1 MNLKVEKYA
10 KKIGVALAAA
20 LVMGTA
26 YKLER
31 DTQTKID
38 EKYADKKDEEQ
49 TTDV

>member
-10 KKIGVALAAA
+10 KKIGVGVAAA

-38 EKYADKKDEEQ
+38 EQYDDKKDEAQE
-49 TTDV
+49 TDV